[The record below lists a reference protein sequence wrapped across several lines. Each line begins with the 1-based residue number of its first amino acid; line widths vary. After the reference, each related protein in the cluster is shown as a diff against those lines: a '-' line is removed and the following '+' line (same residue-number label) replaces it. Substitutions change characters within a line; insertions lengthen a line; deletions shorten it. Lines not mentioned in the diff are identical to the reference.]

1 MKEDRKNLTIT
12 SEPVSPYDEA
22 RAKFRR
28 AQAAYKHACA
38 EMRLADDEL
47 ARSLG
52 LPR

>member
-47 ARSLG
+47 ARSRG

>member
-22 RAKFRR
+22 LAKFRR
-28 AQAAYKHACA
+28 AEKAYKSACA